1 MREAIG
7 GTWLFNLVIF
17 FVLLFAGY
25 MCLSINYSKAFNVK
39 DKIINEIERNGGILN
54 FSNSEIKFFAKIF
67 SVSSKIFLLIPTAYN
82 YKNNYSKIRFSK
94 FATIIILG
102 LFNSY
107 VLKSIVIGG
116 MSYTDAS
123 IKYNDSIFV
132 IKNIV
137 KGLIYFGYV
146 LLALR
151 DIKLYKAIKNYINN
165 KKNVD

>member
-1 MREAIG
+1 MFKIRKYFLYI
-7 GTWLFNLVIF
+7 
-17 FVLLFAGY
+17 
-25 MCLSINYSKAFNVK
+25 LSIVYIILTLIEFIKYLSVDSNLFGLIYM
-39 DKIINEIERNGGILN
+39 IINLLIL
-54 FSNSEIKFFAKIF
+54 
-67 SVSSKIFLLIPTAYN
+67 FLLIPTAYN

>member
-1 MREAIG
+1 M
-7 GTWLFNLVIF
+7 
-17 FVLLFAGY
+17 
-25 MCLSINYSKAFNVK
+25 
-39 DKIINEIERNGGILN
+39 IINLLIL
-54 FSNSEIKFFAKIF
+54 
-67 SVSSKIFLLIPTAYN
+67 FLLIPTAYN

-107 VLKSIVIGG
+107 ILKSIVIGG

-146 LLALR
+146 LLSLR

>member
-1 MREAIG
+1 MFKIRKYFLYI
-7 GTWLFNLVIF
+7 
-17 FVLLFAGY
+17 
-25 MCLSINYSKAFNVK
+25 LSIVYIILTLIEFIKYLSVDSNLFGLIYM
-39 DKIINEIERNGGILN
+39 IINLLIL
-54 FSNSEIKFFAKIF
+54 
-67 SVSSKIFLLIPTAYN
+67 FLLIPTAYN

-146 LLALR
+146 LLA
-151 DIKLYKAIKNYINN
+151 
-165 KKNVD
+165 